1 MIDNNGY
8 IVLSE
13 RDNDTGKFFGEVE
26 GSVMQALVDLE
37 IFDVITV
44 YDLQALCEERT
55 LVPNDGPLVTA
66 VSDCQ
71 PLVRCNRF

>member
-26 GSVMQALVDLE
+26 GSVMQALVEME
-37 IFDVITV
+37 IYKVIVV
-44 YDLQALCEERT
+44 YDLQGLCAQKEE
-55 LVPNDGPLVTA
+55 VKSDGPVFAA
-66 VSDCQ
+66 VCCNSDR
-71 PLVRCNRF
+71 VE